1 MFHETGVSCDLL
13 FSNKNLGEKKTTMF
27 HRIKYPTARPR
38 HTENGG
44 NWGICSKF
52 QLPPCSWTRNKSKIF
67 PPVTSSWNSPNLNLT
82 IKHFSCV
89 SWNLT
94 ADVSVVLFSYLASCD
109 FSVLILK
116 LGVLLLPS
124 WLTISQQDFFFS
136 GTKFTSLDTLALQ
149 FEGGKIGC
157 FWNNF
162 S

>member
-157 FWNNF
+157 FRNNF